1 MDTRCELTVS
11 VSFPLEQ
18 ESMKDPLIQY
28 YTGFS
33 EKFDAAGF
41 GQCGAPKILLPESVE
56 IGGVQ
61 QVIAGK
67 FEFDCTLSFP
77 KVEAALKYVRES
89 LSDADPRPDI
99 RVTLYDR
106 DSHNRIRLYPR
117 NDIESY
123 LSGL

>member
-1 MDTRCELTVS
+1 MDARCELTVS

-18 ESMKDPLIQY
+18 ESMKDPLLQY
-28 YTGFS
+28 YIGFS
-33 EKFDAAGF
+33 EKFAAAGF
-41 GQCGAPKILLPESVE
+41 GQCGVPKILLPQSVE

-67 FEFDCTLSFP
+67 FAFDCTLSFS
-77 KVEAALKYVRES
+77 KVEAALEYVQES
-89 LSDADPRPDI
+89 LRDVSPKPDI
-99 RVTLYDR
+99 GVTLYDR